1 MRIFLIKIKQFV
13 KIRIYLNKKLINTIQ
28 ALFQTLFNFLD
39 EKNMNLFEIWSF
51 FSKEKEL
58 KIFLKLRFKFDYS
71 TNLEYRYNIPFAL
84 TKR

>member
-1 MRIFLIKIKQFV
+1 
-13 KIRIYLNKKLINTIQ
+13 
-28 ALFQTLFNFLD
+28 
-39 EKNMNLFEIWSF
+39 MNLFEIWSF